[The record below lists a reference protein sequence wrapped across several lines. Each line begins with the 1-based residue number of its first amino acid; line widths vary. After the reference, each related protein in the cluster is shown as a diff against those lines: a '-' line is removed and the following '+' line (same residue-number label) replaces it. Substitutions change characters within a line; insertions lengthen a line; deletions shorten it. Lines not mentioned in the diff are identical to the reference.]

1 MPMTTRSFRPDDRA
15 RLQECEAA
23 LLRLR
28 EQVRRIKNAVETTG
42 FCASNTRTQ
51 ECLNKVYV
59 YTQGAEEILGNTL
72 GDEPSP

>member
-1 MPMTTRSFRPDDRA
+1 MPITTRSFRPDDRA
-15 RLQECEAA
+15 RLQECEMA

-28 EQVRRIKNAVETTG
+28 EQIAKIREHSDGAPTD
-42 FCASNTRTQ
+42 
-51 ECLNKVYV
+51 LNGACQQLEAIAI